1 MVDAIRGVITL
12 VAETEGVQ
20 ERWIV
25 LSSFSY
31 CADRQ

>member
-1 MVDAIRGVITL
+1 MVDAISGVITL

-25 LSSFSY
+25 LSY
-31 CADRQ
+31 CADEQ